1 MANSFVRYT
10 GNGST
15 STYSIPFSYRSTADL
30 SATVAGVNTTFTLN
44 AAGTTLTFAS
54 PPANLAAIEIR
65 RKTSQTSRLTDY
77 ASGSVLTE
85 SDLDTD
91 STQAF
96 MMSQEA
102 IDNADDVIKIS
113 NTDFQYDATSKQ
125 IRNVTDPTSAQDVAT
140 KAYTDSILTTN
151 TTAVSNATAQANAAA
166 ASATTAAGHVS
177 TALGHA
183 NTASGHANTASTQAT
198 NAANSATRAANSA
211 ASATVTTGLVIAMA
225 IAL

>member
-65 RKTSQTSRLTDY
+65 RRTSQTSRLTDY
-77 ASGSVLTE
+77 ASGSVPTE
-85 SDLDTD
+85 NDLDTD

-151 TTAVSNATAQANAAA
+151 NTAVANATAQANAAA
-166 ASATTAAGHVS
+166 ASATAA
-177 TALGHA
+177 
-183 NTASGHANTASTQAT
+183 ASSQSAASASASTASTQAT
-198 NAANSATRAANSA
+198 NAANSATQAANSA
-211 ASATVTTGLVIAMA
+211 AQATVTTGLVIAMA

>member
-15 STYSIPFSYRSTADL
+15 STYSIPFSYRSTADV

-102 IDNADDVIKIS
+102 IDNADDVIKVS

-151 TTAVSNATAQANAAA
+151 TTAVTNATAQANAAA
-166 ASATTAAGHVS
+166 ASATAA
-177 TALGHA
+177 
-183 NTASGHANTASTQAT
+183 ASSQAAASASASTASTQAT
-198 NAANSATRAANSA
+198 NAANSATQAANSA

>member
-30 SATVAGVNTTFTLN
+30 SATVAGVNTTFSLN

-54 PPANLAAIEIR
+54 PPANLATIEIR

-166 ASATTAAGHVS
+166 ASATAAASSQSAAS
-177 TALGHA
+177 TS
-183 NTASGHANTASTQAT
+183 ASTASTQAT
-198 NAANSATRAANSA
+198 AAANSATQAANSA
-211 ASATVTTGLVIAMA
+211 SSATVTTGLVIAMA

>member
-30 SATVAGVNTTFTLN
+30 SATVAGVNTTFSLN

-54 PPANLAAIEIR
+54 PPANLAAVEIR

-102 IDNADDVIKIS
+102 IDNADDVIKVS

-151 TTAVSNATAQANAAA
+151 TTAVTNATTQANAAA
-166 ASATTAAGHVS
+166 ASATAA
-177 TALGHA
+177 
-183 NTASGHANTASTQAT
+183 ASSQSAASASASTASTQAT
-198 NAANSATRAANSA
+198 NAANSATQAANSA

>member
-30 SATVAGVNTTFTLN
+30 SATVAGVNATFTLN

-54 PPANLAAIEIR
+54 PPANLAAVEIR

-102 IDNADDVIKIS
+102 IDSADDVIKIS

-151 TTAVSNATAQANAAA
+151 TTAVTNATAQANAAA
-166 ASATTAAGHVS
+166 ASATAA
-177 TALGHA
+177 
-183 NTASGHANTASTQAT
+183 ASSQSAASASASTASTQAT
-198 NAANSATRAANSA
+198 NAANSATQAANSA

>member
-166 ASATTAAGHVS
+166 ASATAA
-177 TALGHA
+177 
-183 NTASGHANTASTQAT
+183 ASSQSAASASASTASTQAT
-198 NAANSATRAANSA
+198 NAANSATQAANSA

>member
-1 MANSFVRYT
+1 M
-10 GNGST
+10 
-15 STYSIPFSYRSTADL
+15 
-30 SATVAGVNTTFTLN
+30 
-44 AAGTTLTFAS
+44 TFAS

-151 TTAVSNATAQANAAA
+151 NTAVTNATAQANAAA
-166 ASATTAAGHVS
+166 ASATAA
-177 TALGHA
+177 A
-183 NTASGHANTASTQAT
+183 NSQSAASASASTASTQAT
-198 NAANSATRAANSA
+198 NAANSATQAANSA

>member
-30 SATVAGVNTTFTLN
+30 SATVAGVNTTFSLN

-54 PPANLAAIEIR
+54 PPANLAAVEIR

-102 IDNADDVIKIS
+102 IDSADDVIKIS

-166 ASATTAAGHVS
+166 ASATAAASSQSAAS
-177 TALGHA
+177 TS
-183 NTASGHANTASTQAT
+183 ASTASTQAT
-198 NAANSATRAANSA
+198 AAANSATQAANSA
-211 ASATVTTGLVIAMA
+211 SSATVTTGLVIAMA

>member
-125 IRNVTDPTSAQDVAT
+125 IRNVTDSTSAQDVAT

-151 TTAVSNATAQANAAA
+151 TTAVTNATAQANAAA
-166 ASATTAAGHVS
+166 ASATAA
-177 TALGHA
+177 
-183 NTASGHANTASTQAT
+183 ASSQSAASASASTASTQAT
-198 NAANSATRAANSA
+198 NAANSATQAANSA

>member
-140 KAYTDSILTTN
+140 KAYTDNILTTN
-151 TTAVSNATAQANAAA
+151 TTAVTNATAQANAAA
-166 ASATTAAGHVS
+166 ASATAA
-177 TALGHA
+177 
-183 NTASGHANTASTQAT
+183 ASSQSAASASASTASTQAT
-198 NAANSATRAANSA
+198 NAANSATQAANSA

>member
-65 RKTSQTSRLTDY
+65 RRTSQTSRLTDY

-85 SDLDTD
+85 NDLDTD

-151 TTAVSNATAQANAAA
+151 NTAVANATAQANAAA
-166 ASATTAAGHVS
+166 ASATAA
-177 TALGHA
+177 
-183 NTASGHANTASTQAT
+183 ASSQSAASASASTASTQAT
-198 NAANSATRAANSA
+198 NAANSATQAANSA
-211 ASATVTTGLVIAMA
+211 AQATVTTGLVIAMA

>member
-54 PPANLAAIEIR
+54 PPANLAAVEIR

-85 SDLDTD
+85 SELDTD

-151 TTAVSNATAQANAAA
+151 TTAVTNATAQANAAA
-166 ASATTAAGHVS
+166 ASATAA
-177 TALGHA
+177 
-183 NTASGHANTASTQAT
+183 ASSQSAASASASTASTQAT
-198 NAANSATRAANSA
+198 NAANSATQAANSA
-211 ASATVTTGLVIAMA
+211 SSATVTTGLVIAMA

>member
-140 KAYTDSILTTN
+140 KAYTDSILTAN
-151 TTAVSNATAQANAAA
+151 TTAVTNATAQANAAA
-166 ASATTAAGHVS
+166 ASATAA
-177 TALGHA
+177 A
-183 NTASGHANTASTQAT
+183 NSQSAASASASTASTQAT
-198 NAANSATRAANSA
+198 NAANSATQAANSA

>member
-1 MANSFVRYT
+1 
-10 GNGST
+10 
-15 STYSIPFSYRSTADL
+15 
-30 SATVAGVNTTFTLN
+30 
-44 AAGTTLTFAS
+44 
-54 PPANLAAIEIR
+54 
-65 RKTSQTSRLTDY
+65 
-77 ASGSVLTE
+77 VLTE

-151 TTAVSNATAQANAAA
+151 TTAVTNATAQANAAA

-198 NAANSATRAANSA
+198 NAANSATQAANSA

>member
-54 PPANLAAIEIR
+54 PPANLAAVEIR

-151 TTAVSNATAQANAAA
+151 TTAVSNATTQANNAA
-166 ASATTAAGHVS
+166 ASATAA
-177 TALGHA
+177 
-183 NTASGHANTASTQAT
+183 ASSQSAASASASTASTQAT
-198 NAANSATRAANSA
+198 NAANSATQAANSA

>member
-54 PPANLAAIEIR
+54 PPANLAAVEIR

-166 ASATTAAGHVS
+166 ASATAA
-177 TALGHA
+177 
-183 NTASGHANTASTQAT
+183 ASSQSAASASASTASTQAT
-198 NAANSATRAANSA
+198 NAANSATQAANSA

>member
-15 STYSIPFSYRSTADL
+15 TAYSIPFSYRSTADL
-30 SATVAGVNTTFTLN
+30 TVTLAGVATTAFTLN
-44 AAGTTLTFAS
+44 AAGTTVTFNTA
-54 PPANLAAIEIR
+54 PANNVAIEIR
-65 RKTSQTSRLTDY
+65 RRTSQGTKLVDY

-91 STQAF
+91 SDQAF
-96 MMSQEA
+96 FMSQEA

-151 TTAVSNATAQANAAA
+151 TTAVTNATAQANAAA
-166 ASATTAAGHVS
+166 ASATAA
-177 TALGHA
+177 
-183 NTASGHANTASTQAT
+183 ASSQSAASASASTASTQAT
-198 NAANSATRAANSA
+198 NAANSATQAANSV

>member
-30 SATVAGVNTTFTLN
+30 SATVAGVNATFTLN
-44 AAGTTLTFAS
+44 AAGTTLTFTS

-102 IDNADDVIKIS
+102 IDNADDVIKVS

-151 TTAVSNATAQANAAA
+151 TTAVTNATAQANAAA
-166 ASATTAAGHVS
+166 ASATAAASSQSAASASAS
-177 TALGHA
+177 TA
-183 NTASGHANTASTQAT
+183 TTQAT
-198 NAANSATRAANSA
+198 NAANSATQAANSA

>member
-54 PPANLAAIEIR
+54 PPANLAAVEIR

-151 TTAVSNATAQANAAA
+151 TTAVTNATAQANAAA

-177 TALGHA
+177 TA
-183 NTASGHANTASTQAT
+183 
-198 NAANSATRAANSA
+198 
-211 ASATVTTGLVIAMA
+211 
-225 IAL
+225 

>member
-44 AAGTTLTFAS
+44 AAGTTLIFTS

-151 TTAVSNATAQANAAA
+151 TTAVTNATAQANAAA
-166 ASATTAAGHVS
+166 ASATAA
-177 TALGHA
+177 
-183 NTASGHANTASTQAT
+183 ASSESAASASASTASTQAT
-198 NAANSATRAANSA
+198 NAANSATQAANSA

>member
-151 TTAVSNATAQANAAA
+151 TTAVTNATAQANAAA
-166 ASATTAAGHVS
+166 ASATAA
-177 TALGHA
+177 A
-183 NTASGHANTASTQAT
+183 NSQSAASASASTASTQAT
-198 NAANSATRAANSA
+198 NAANSATQAANSA

>member
-54 PPANLAAIEIR
+54 PPANLAAVEIR

-151 TTAVSNATAQANAAA
+151 TTAVTNATAQANAAA
-166 ASATTAAGHVS
+166 ASATAA
-177 TALGHA
+177 
-183 NTASGHANTASTQAT
+183 ASSQSAASASASTASTQAT
-198 NAANSATRAANSA
+198 NAANSATQAANSA

>member
-30 SATVAGVNTTFTLN
+30 SATVAGVNTTFSLN

-54 PPANLAAIEIR
+54 PPANLAAVEIR

-85 SDLDTD
+85 TDLDTD

-102 IDNADDVIKIS
+102 IDSADDVIKIS

-166 ASATTAAGHVS
+166 ASASTAAGHVS
-177 TALGHA
+177 PALGHA
-183 NTASGHANTASTQAT
+183 NTA
-198 NAANSATRAANSA
+198 
-211 ASATVTTGLVIAMA
+211 
-225 IAL
+225 

>member
-151 TTAVSNATAQANAAA
+151 TTAVTNATAQANAAA
-166 ASATTAAGHVS
+166 ASATAA
-177 TALGHA
+177 
-183 NTASGHANTASTQAT
+183 ASSQSAASASASTASTQAT
-198 NAANSATRAANSA
+198 NAANSATQAANSA

>member
-30 SATVAGVNTTFTLN
+30 SATVAGVNTTFSLN

-54 PPANLAAIEIR
+54 PPANLAAVEIR

-102 IDNADDVIKIS
+102 IDSADDVIKIS

-151 TTAVSNATAQANAAA
+151 TTAVTNATAQANAAA
-166 ASATTAAGHVS
+166 ASATAAASSQSAAS
-177 TALGHA
+177 TS
-183 NTASGHANTASTQAT
+183 ASTASTQAT
-198 NAANSATRAANSA
+198 AAANSATQAANSA
-211 ASATVTTGLVIAMA
+211 SSATVTTGLVIAMA

>member
-151 TTAVSNATAQANAAA
+151 DQVLLMIDDNYLTLDGSINFQD
-166 ASATTAAGHVS
+166 
-177 TALGHA
+177 
-183 NTASGHANTASTQAT
+183 
-198 NAANSATRAANSA
+198 NSVDVLTDLEKAEIQLINIMQRNQN
-211 ASATVTTGLVIAMA
+211 
-225 IAL
+225 

>member
-30 SATVAGVNTTFTLN
+30 SATVAGVNATFTLN

-102 IDNADDVIKIS
+102 IDNADDVIKVS

-151 TTAVSNATAQANAAA
+151 TTAVTNATAQANAAA
-166 ASATTAAGHVS
+166 ASATAA
-177 TALGHA
+177 
-183 NTASGHANTASTQAT
+183 ASSQSAASASASTASTQAT
-198 NAANSATRAANSA
+198 NAANSATQAANSA

>member
-65 RKTSQTSRLTDY
+65 RKTSQASRLTDY

-151 TTAVSNATAQANAAA
+151 TTAVANATAQANAAA
-166 ASATTAAGHVS
+166 ASATAA
-177 TALGHA
+177 
-183 NTASGHANTASTQAT
+183 ASSQSAASASASTASTQAT
-198 NAANSATRAANSA
+198 NAANSATQAANSA

>member
-102 IDNADDVIKIS
+102 IDNADDVIKVS

-151 TTAVSNATAQANAAA
+151 TTAVTNATAQANAAA
-166 ASATTAAGHVS
+166 ASATAA
-177 TALGHA
+177 
-183 NTASGHANTASTQAT
+183 ASSQSAASASASTASTQAT
-198 NAANSATRAANSA
+198 NAANSATQAANSA

>member
-166 ASATTAAGHVS
+166 ASATAA
-177 TALGHA
+177 A
-183 NTASGHANTASTQAT
+183 NSQSAASASASTASTQAT
-198 NAANSATRAANSA
+198 NAANSATQAANSA
-211 ASATVTTGLVIAMA
+211 AQATVTTGLVIAMA